1 MKVIKDILD
10 IPGEA
15 VKLYLQER
23 RAKKTTE
30 YYKRQVIKDE
40 FTNVTSDISTVLRKR
55 LYARGINPR
64 VKRKGD
70 LHIFLV
76 FPLLNWERVLPLC
89 LQPFGKVT
97 VFEWNSLGFD
107 DCSPDWL
114 ESRKTMNSLML
125 DAFQDAHSEH
135 PIDAVVGYLA
145 GYNTDPE
152 ILDEMGKAGVV
163 IFNFCW
169 DDKVNFP
176 GKIVG
181 GRYTSPAAIASAVD
195 LNLTNA
201 PDSIIK
207 YLAHGGLAM
216 FWPEAAHPDIHK
228 PYDVPFTLDVS
239 FIGRKYSWRPRFIDR
254 LRRRGIKITA
264 LGPGWENGSLSDK
277 DMIRTYSTSRIN
289 LGFAGV
295 GYSRKL
301 MCLKGRDFEVPMSGG
316 LYLTQDNPELGLVYE
331 VGKEIVTYR
340 DEDDCAR
347 KIRWLLEKPDEAD
360 KIRKAGRTRAL
371 GDHSWENR
379 FSSVFRLAGLL
390 EDE

>member
-15 VKLYLQER
+15 AKSYLQER
-23 RAKKTTE
+23 RSKKITE
-30 YYKRQVIKDE
+30 YYKRQVSKDE
-40 FTNVTSDISTVLRKR
+40 VANVTSDIRTVLRKR
-55 LYARGINPR
+55 LYARGINPT

-70 LHIFLV
+70 LHIFLA
-76 FPLLNWERVLPLC
+76 FPLLNWERVLPLS

-107 DCSPDWL
+107 DCSSDWL
-114 ESRKTMNSLML
+114 ESRKRMNSLML
-125 DAFQDAHSEH
+125 NAFHDAHAKH
-135 PIDAVVGYLA
+135 RIDVVVGYLA
-145 GYNTDPE
+145 GYNTDPK
-152 ILDEMGKAGVV
+152 ILDEMRKAGVV
-163 IFNFCW
+163 ILNFCW

-181 GRYTSPAAIASAVD
+181 GRYTSPAAIAGAVD

-201 PDSIIK
+201 PDSIVK

-216 FWPEAAHPDIHK
+216 FWPEAAHPDIHR
-228 PYDVPFTLDVS
+228 PYDVPFALDVS

-254 LRRRGIKITA
+254 LRRKGMKIATF
-264 LGPGWENGSLSDK
+264 GPGWENGSLSDG
-277 DMIRTYSTSRIN
+277 DMAKTYSSSRIN

-316 LYLTQDNPELGLVYE
+316 LYLTQDNPELGLVYD

-340 DEDDCAR
+340 DEDDCAE
-347 KIRWLLEKPDEAD
+347 KIFWLLENPDEAE
-360 KIRKAGRTRAL
+360 KIRKAGRVRAL
-371 GDHSWENR
+371 SDHSWETR
-379 FSSVFRLAGLL
+379 FSDIFGIAGLL

>member
-1 MKVIKDILD
+1 MKVIRDILD
-10 IPGEA
+10 MPGEA
-15 VKLYLQER
+15 VKSYLQER

-30 YYKRQVIKDE
+30 YYRRQVSKDE
-40 FTNVTSDISTVLRKR
+40 FANATGDMGAVLRKR
-55 LYARGINPR
+55 LYARGINPTG
-64 VKRKGD
+64 KRKGD
-70 LHIFLV
+70 LHIFLA

-114 ESRKTMNSLML
+114 ESRKRMNSLML
-125 DAFQDAHSEH
+125 SAFHAAHAKH
-135 PIDAVVGYLA
+135 TIDAVVGYLA

-152 ILDEMGKAGVV
+152 ILDEMGKAGAA

-169 DDKVNFP
+169 DDNVNFP

-216 FWPEAAHPDIHK
+216 FWPEAAHPDIHR
-228 PYDVPFTLDVS
+228 PYDIPFALDIS

-340 DEDDCAR
+340 DEDDCAE
-347 KIRWLLEKPDEAD
+347 KIVWLLENPDEAE
-360 KIRKAGRTRAL
+360 KIRKAGRQRAL
-371 GDHSWENR
+371 RDHTWENR
-379 FSSVFRLAGLL
+379 FSDIFGIAGLL
-390 EDE
+390 EY